1 MAKNAERNERQA
13 KEADQEVQFLRR
25 QLEPLKIR
33 EHENIG
39 LLKRC
44 AELETQL
51 AIFENDKKTFNSLLE
66 KLEIEKQEMQLQ
78 IQETV
83 EDNVRLERELS
94 FIARKQNTDIDQ
106 IDRRVEQVQQR
117 MATVQE
123 ENIKLKEQERGLKKD
138 LLQERE
144 KNEALFERVADLET
158 TVLGMRSRHNQTEQY
173 LRMSSENFDRSN
185 FTPGLTQ
192 IERIG
197 TGGIERVEETEQ
209 RKRSK
214 QRIFEEMQDMI
225 SRYRE
230 EKISRKHTLPPTFLT
245 AELSHH
251 SPKSQE

>member
-1 MAKNAERNERQA
+1 MQ
-13 KEADQEVQFLRR
+13 
-25 QLEPLKIR
+25 
-33 EHENIG
+33 
-39 LLKRC
+39 LLK
-44 AELETQL
+44 
-51 AIFENDKKTFNSLLE
+51 
-66 KLEIEKQEMQLQ
+66 
-78 IQETV
+78 QETA

-94 FIARKQNTDIDQ
+94 FISRKQNTDIDQ

-123 ENIKLKEQERGLKKD
+123 ENIKLKEQERGLKKE

-197 TGGIERVEETEQ
+197 ATEETEQ
-209 RKRSK
+209 RKRGK
-214 QRIFEEMQDMI
+214 QRIFEEMQEMI

-245 AELSHH
+245 AEHH
-251 SPKSQE
+251 SPKSQD